1 MCEAALVRFSKSFL
15 SALMEADVAAS
26 LRRSKRRCSQI
37 FFGLQRFHCLFRLLL
52 LELGH
57 FPWATGMPSLGCE
70 AKLLQ
75 LSLVVLAKVLEESL
89 QPRDRGSQA
98 HD

>member
-1 MCEAALVRFSKSFL
+1 
-15 SALMEADVAAS
+15 
-26 LRRSKRRCSQI
+26 
-37 FFGLQRFHCLFRLLL
+37 
-52 LELGH
+52 
-57 FPWATGMPSLGCE
+57 MPSLGCE